1 MKDNPMQDQNTR
13 DLIGEFAAR
22 ALERAD
28 HELTRRGNEL
38 STQLQSIAK
47 ELIRRGAEAELL
59 KLTENPNTAVR
70 FYAAESCY
78 DIAPEVTRRVF
89 EAVLAD
95 DRAGFFQHLAKTG
108 LMIRFVDFLEA
119 DRKPLSPKEEEIQDR
134 FFDFLDKMQSLP
146 PKPPS
151 K

>member
-1 MKDNPMQDQNTR
+1 MNDIPVQHQDTR

-38 STQLQSIAK
+38 STQLHSIAQ

-59 KLTENPNTAVR
+59 KLIESPNIAVK

-78 DIAPEVTRRVF
+78 EIAPEVTRRVF

-119 DRKPLSPKEEEIQDR
+119 NQRPMSPEEEEIKES
-134 FFDFLDKMQSLP
+134 FFAFLDKMQPFP

>member
-1 MKDNPMQDQNTR
+1 M
-13 DLIGEFAAR
+13 
-22 ALERAD
+22 
-28 HELTRRGNEL
+28 TRRGNEL
-38 STQLQSIAK
+38 SLQLQSIAK
-47 ELIRRGAEAELL
+47 ELIRRGAESELL
-59 KLTENPNTAVR
+59 ELTESPNIAVK

-78 DIAPEVTRRVF
+78 EIAPEVTRRVF

-108 LMIRFVDFLEA
+108 LMIRFVDFLKA
-119 DRKPLSPKEEEIQDR
+119 NQRPMSPEEKAARDR
-134 FFDFLDKMQSLP
+134 FFAFLDQAPPRP